1 MDIWSLVQS
10 PCLESLRS
18 AGASREVT
26 LSEVRTA
33 VLPVRAT
40 HRVSA
45 QGTAAPVPVLEVAA
59 GLVIRASERV
69 VRAKLLVRIS
79 SFVETQPE
87 LARLASS
94 GLCWGRGE
102 FWQEKLIAAGE
113 TPGGRHV
120 TLHAG
125 GAAVHLV
132 LAAGGLGI
140 WAAPNTCSRP
150 PSWMTEK

>member
-10 PCLESLRS
+10 LCLESLRS

-102 FWQEKLIAAGE
+102 F
-113 TPGGRHV
+113 
-120 TLHAG
+120 
-125 GAAVHLV
+125 
-132 LAAGGLGI
+132 
-140 WAAPNTCSRP
+140 
-150 PSWMTEK
+150 